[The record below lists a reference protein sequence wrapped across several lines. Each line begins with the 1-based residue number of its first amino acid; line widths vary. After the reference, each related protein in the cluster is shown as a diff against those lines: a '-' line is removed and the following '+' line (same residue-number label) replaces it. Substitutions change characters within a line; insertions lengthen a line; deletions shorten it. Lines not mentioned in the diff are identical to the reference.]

1 MKEIW
6 IQATE
11 IYNLPLTIG
20 LIFFCAYWVISS
32 IGIFDFD
39 ADMDIDVDAG
49 GSAMGSILG
58 FVNATEVPVMFV
70 LSVLN
75 LSMWVISMI
84 SNELLNAS
92 GNIGVAAGL
101 FVVNF
106 IISVLIVKF
115 VTKPLAPLFK
125 AIRNDVEAAEPLI
138 GQTGKIKSRVLDH
151 TYGQV
156 EVTRKNTAPALL
168 NCKLRE
174 SDEAMLRGEEVLIIS
189 YDKDSKR
196 YIVRSL
202 NLVNDPL
209 ESDSRIDTENLIKIN
224 NQTENLIEE

>member
-1 MKEIW
+1 MCVVKELW

-101 FVVNF
+101 FIVNF

-138 GQTGKIKSRVLDH
+138 GQTGKIKSRVLD
-151 TYGQV
+151 
-156 EVTRKNTAPALL
+156 L
-168 NCKLRE
+168 
-174 SDEAMLRGEEVLIIS
+174 SLIHI
-189 YDKDSKR
+189 
-196 YIVRSL
+196 
-202 NLVNDPL
+202 
-209 ESDSRIDTENLIKIN
+209 
-224 NQTENLIEE
+224 